1 MKSIYLIFGC
11 HSHQPVG
18 NFGFVFE
25 EAYDKSYKPFLDVL
39 ERFPKVKVT
48 LHYTGPLYDWFAE
61 HRPEYLTR
69 LARLAQSGQVEI
81 MGGAYYEPLLCA
93 IPERDAIA
101 QIGRMQQFCL
111 KHFGK
116 RPSGMWLTER
126 VWEPHM
132 AKILAKAGVAYTAL
146 DDSHFAV
153 SGIPREDCFG
163 YYHTDDEGYTVRVF
177 PIIERL
183 RYTIPFRPVEETIEF
198 LREKATEE
206 GTRCAVFHDDG
217 EKFGVWPGT
226 YHSVYEEGWLEQMF
240 EALTKNSDWIKS
252 VTYEEYLR
260 AARPLGRTYLTCAS
274 YSEMMAWALPAV
286 PQRQLHDVEQEIA
299 ADPEKKARYGPF
311 IRGGFWRNFFSKYP
325 ESNTMQ
331 KRMLRVSARLE
342 ALREQ
347 GLSAEALAEGEK
359 LLHQAQCN
367 CAYWH
372 GVFGGLYLNHLRTAL
387 YECAIAADLALD
399 KAEGAT
405 RTGIDVSVTDMDC
418 DGNDEIVIDNAAATL
433 FVAPADGGTLFEW
446 DYKPRPFNLCNT
458 LARREEAYHE
468 HLLNA
473 ETAPAADGSDGTHSI
488 HDIVH
493 MKEEGLAEF
502 LAYDKYRRACLRDRL
517 FPEHTS
523 VEQLWGERYTELTT
537 LPGAPY
543 DASPT
548 PDGVVLTGE
557 GTLCGRPGPGV
568 RVVKTLALA
577 PDASDLLVRYTLENR
592 SEGPVAGYFGMDWA
606 VNFLTGSAH
615 DRYYESDDVDLGRQ
629 QLGFKAQ
636 DDALQHLALVDE
648 WMRLRFSLRF
658 SAAARVYRFPIETV
672 SQSEGGQE
680 RVYQGSVVLPCWPVS
695 LAPGARF
702 DVEIAASAESLG

>member
-1 MKSIYLIFGC
+1 MKTIQLVFGC

-39 ERFPKVKVT
+39 ERFPKVKVV
-48 LHYTGPLYDWFAE
+48 LHYTGPLFDWFAAN
-61 HRPEYLTR
+61 RPEYLER

-101 QIGRMQQFCL
+101 QIGRMQRFCAE
-111 KHFGK
+111 HFGK
-116 RPSGMWLTER
+116 RPTGMWLTER

-132 AKILAKAGVAYTAL
+132 PKILAKAGVAYTAL

-153 SGIPREDCFG
+153 SGIPREECFG

-177 PIIERL
+177 PIIEKL

-198 LREKATEE
+198 LREKATED
-206 GTRCAVFHDDG
+206 GSRCAVFHDDG

-226 YHSVYEEGWLEQMF
+226 YHSVYEEGWLERLF
-240 EALTKNSDWIKS
+240 EALTENSDWIKC

-260 AARPLGRTYLTCAS
+260 TAPPVGRTYLTCAS
-274 YSEMMAWALPAV
+274 YSEMMEWALPAV
-286 PQRQLHDVEQEIA
+286 PQRQLHSVEQEIA

-311 IRGGFWRNFFSKYP
+311 IRGGFWRNFLAKYP

-331 KRMLRVSARLE
+331 KRMLRVSRRLE
-342 ALREQ
+342 ELR
-347 GLSAEALAEGEK
+347 GRGVPGEALANAET

-387 YECAIAADLALD
+387 FECSIQADLALD
-399 KAEGAT
+399 VAEGT
-405 RTGIDVSVTDMDC
+405 ERSEVEITSYDMDC
-418 DGNDEIVIDNAAATL
+418 DGNDEVVMDSPSNTL
-433 FVAPADGGTLFEW
+433 FLAPADGGTLFEW
-446 DYKPRPFNLCNT
+446 DYKPRPFNLTNT

-473 ETAPAADGSDGTHSI
+473 ESKAGADGSDGTHSI

-493 MKEEGLAEF
+493 MKEEGLAAY
-502 LAYDKYRRACLRDRL
+502 LAYDQHRRSCLRDRF
-517 FPEHTS
+517 FPETTT
-523 VEQLWGERYTELTT
+523 VEQLWGERYTELST
-537 LPGAPY
+537 LPGARYAATLAPE
-543 DASPT
+543 
-548 PDGVVLTGE
+548 GVTLTGE
-557 GTLCGRPGPGV
+557 GTLHDRPGAGL
-568 RVVKTLALA
+568 RVEKRLSLAA
-577 PDASDLLVRYTLENR
+577 GASHLLVLYTVTNI
-592 SEGPVAGYFGMDWA
+592 SDGPVAGYFGMDWA
-606 VNFLTGSAH
+606 INLLTGSAP
-615 DRYYESDDVDLGRQ
+615 DRYYVSNDAELNKQTLGVR
-629 QLGFKAQ
+629 AQ
-636 DDALQHLALVDE
+636 DEALTHLALVDE
-648 WMRLRFSLRF
+648 YLRLRFALQLSEP
-658 SAAARVYRFPIETV
+658 ARVYRFPIETV

-680 RVYQGSVVLPCWPVS
+680 RVYQGSIIVPSWPVA
-695 LAPGARF
+695 LQPGERAGF
-702 DVEIAASAESLG
+702 QVMASVESLD